1 MKKRIGLLLLAVI
14 LAAGGGVLTA
24 LNSFPK
30 EVSAINIAG
39 LLTALSALPVLVYL
53 LILINREEGGN
64 PE

>member
-14 LAAGGGVLTA
+14 LAVGGGVLTA